1 MRLAPLRAATDAIG
15 SRTLA
20 APDRCDY
27 LPPNSILRDPVLS
40 ISDVKARIED
50 AFPGATV
57 EVTDPRGSSN
67 YFEAVIISSAFDGM
81 PRIKRHRAIMGLFDA
96 ELKSGVLHALTFK
109 AYTPEQFAN
118 AT

>member
-1 MRLAPLRAATDAIG
+1 MLNIQ
-15 SRTLA
+15 
-20 APDRCDY
+20 
-27 LPPNSILRDPVLS
+27 
-40 ISDVKARIED
+40 DVKGRIEV

-67 YFEAVIISSAFDGM
+67 YFEAIIVSEAFEGM
-81 PRIKRHRAIMGLFDA
+81 PRIKRHRAIMGLFDV

-109 AYTPEQFAN
+109 TYTPDQVAN